1 MSLVQA
7 SEEQLIATDIHAYLA
22 RNQKKEILRFLTC
35 GSVDDGKSTLIG
47 RLLFDSKTVYEDQ
60 LAALKSDS
68 ARRSSASGE
77 IDYSLLVDGLQA
89 EREQGI
95 TIDVAYRYFS
105 TPKRK
110 FIIADTP
117 GHEQYTRNMVTG
129 ASTANLAIILIDA
142 RQGVLPQTRRHSFI
156 ASLLGIKH
164 IVVAIN
170 KMDLVDYSEEVFE
183 RIKAEYTEFSARLE
197 AVDVRFIPMS
207 ALKGDNVVVGS
218 ANMPWY
224 QGGPLL
230 DYLETVHIAGDRNM
244 IDMRFPVQYV
254 LRPNQ
259 DFRGLSG
266 TVASGVIRKG
276 DEVMVLPSGR
286 RSRVERIVTQDGDL
300 EEAFPPQAVTILLA
314 DDVDVS
320 RGDMLVH
327 VRNVPHR
334 ERTFEAMVVWMS
346 PEPMRF
352 GRSYIIKHTTN
363 LLYGEPTEGLYRYD
377 INTLKRIPSPEVL
390 ELNEIGRVAFSVAR
404 PLFFDA
410 YSRNKGTGSFVIVDR
425 TTNITVGAG
434 MILDRQPNE
443 LVVGKGSKDRAA
455 GLTKH
460 ASVVGGEER
469 AKKLGHEAAVV
480 WLTGLPRAGKTT
492 ISQALERRLFD
503 LGVLPYVLDGENMRL
518 GLSRDLGFTADDR
531 SENSRRAAEVAKL
544 VSDAGLVVLAALTSP
559 YASDRESAKTVV
571 GKQRFVEVHLSAPV
585 NVCEGRDP
593 ELYAKAKSGAIKNFT
608 GVTAP
613 YEEPT
618 SPDLVL
624 PTHELSVDVCVDRI
638 VELLRAKNLIR

>member
-60 LAALKSDS
+60 LAALKTDS

-77 IDYSLLVDGLQA
+77 MDYSLLVDGLQA

-170 KMDLVDYSEEVFE
+170 KMDIVDYSEEVFE
-183 RIKAEYTEFSARLE
+183 RIKAEYTEFSSRLE
-197 AVDVRFIPMS
+197 AVDVKFIPMS
-207 ALKGDNVVVGS
+207 ALKGDNVVAPS

-300 EEAFPPQAVTILLA
+300 DEAFPPQAVTVLLA

-352 GRSYIIKHTTN
+352 GRSYVVKHTTN

-377 INTLKRIPSPEVL
+377 INSLKRVPSPEQL
-390 ELNEIGRVAFSVAR
+390 ELNEIGRVAFSLNR
-404 PLFFDA
+404 PIFFDA

-425 TTNITVGAG
+425 ATNITVGAG

-443 LVVGKGSKDRAA
+443 LVVAKTSKDQAA
-455 GLTKH
+455 GLKKH
-460 ASVVGGEER
+460 SSVVGGEER
-469 AKKLGHEAAVV
+469 ARKLGHEAAVV

-593 ELYAKAKSGAIKNFT
+593 ELYARAKSGAIKNFT

-613 YEEPT
+613 YEEPA
-618 SPDLVL
+618 SADLVL